1 MKKWFSKLL
10 LTSLSLGILVF
21 PFSIKAEVLN
31 DDFDLSRLKG
41 LKLGYYIGS
50 FDPIHLGHQHV
61 IEKALK
67 SEYVDYVL
75 IYLAPG
81 GDQFKNR
88 TDLALRQKMIASIY
102 QEHPKVLLTYWTPKE
117 LQDKFTPLANDIDVV
132 GIIGSDVV
140 TETLMGP
147 DKELSEKYRS
157 VFMRGLPLKEKHYE
171 DTVGALMALKAN
183 SFLVALR
190 GEIDLSHVDEKIY
203 DRSIRA
209 FIPSK
214 DNSSTE
220 VRNAI
225 KNQKPFEQFLSFP
238 VQAII
243 KQEGLYG
250 LSTNLNN
257 ALRDELL
264 AMQELDQKA
273 RSKLLNIKTFS
284 EELWKDVQE
293 IDSKNGQK
301 LKEIVSEYGWPGV
314 SIIGLDGSSA
324 LWLLVQHQDQDVLFQ
339 KQCLNLLKTA
349 VQEYEASPKSL
360 AYLTDRVNMNE
371 NQPQIYGTQW
381 VQQDG
386 KFLLY
391 TVEDREHLD
400 HRRAE
405 MGLSAIEEY
414 KKQIQAAYQLS
425 DEDFK

>member
-1 MKKWFSKLL
+1 LEYLDSSQKKPYSAPLPYEVSMKNWFSKLL

-21 PFSIKAEVLN
+21 PFSIKAEVLS

-61 IEKALK
+61 IEEALK

-75 IYLAPG
+75 IYPAPG
-81 GDQFKNR
+81 GNQFKNR

-117 LQDKFTPLANDIDVV
+117 LQDKFTPFANDIDVV

-157 VFMRGLPLKEKHYE
+157 VFMRGIPLKEKHYE

-190 GEIDLSHVDEKIY
+190 GEIDLSHVDGKIY
-203 DRSIRA
+203 DRSICA

-250 LSTNLNN
+250 LSTN
-257 ALRDELL
+257 
-264 AMQELDQKA
+264 
-273 RSKLLNIKTFS
+273 
-284 EELWKDVQE
+284 
-293 IDSKNGQK
+293 
-301 LKEIVSEYGWPGV
+301 
-314 SIIGLDGSSA
+314 
-324 LWLLVQHQDQDVLFQ
+324 
-339 KQCLNLLKTA
+339 
-349 VQEYEASPKSL
+349 
-360 AYLTDRVNMNE
+360 
-371 NQPQIYGTQW
+371 
-381 VQQDG
+381 
-386 KFLLY
+386 
-391 TVEDREHLD
+391 
-400 HRRAE
+400 
-405 MGLSAIEEY
+405 
-414 KKQIQAAYQLS
+414 
-425 DEDFK
+425 

>member
-1 MKKWFSKLL
+1 MKNRFSKLL
-10 LTSLSLGILVF
+10 LTFLSLSILIF
-21 PFSIKAEVLN
+21 PFFIKAEVLN

-50 FDPIHLGHQHV
+50 FDPVHLGHEHV
-61 IEKALK
+61 IKEALK

-75 IYLAPG
+75 IYPVPG

-88 TDLALRQKMIASIY
+88 TDLAIRQKMIASVY
-102 QEHPKVLLTYWTPKE
+102 QEHPRVLLTYWTPRE
-117 LQDKFTPLANDIDVV
+117 LQDKFTPFANDIDVV

-147 DKELSEKYRS
+147 DKELSEKYCS
-157 VFMRGLPLKEKHYE
+157 VFMRGFPLKEKHYE

-183 SFLVALR
+183 SFLVSLR
-190 GEIDLSHVDEKIY
+190 GEIDLSHLDGKIY
-203 DRSIRA
+203 NRPIRA
-209 FIPSK
+209 FIHSK
-214 DNSSTE
+214 NSSSTE

-225 KNQKPFEQFLSFP
+225 KNQKPFEQFLSFS

-250 LSTNLNN
+250 LSKKLNN

-264 AMQELDQKA
+264 AMQELDQEA
-273 RSKLLNIKTFS
+273 RSKLLHIKTFS

-293 IDSKNGQK
+293 INSRNGQK
-301 LKEIVSEYGWPGV
+301 LKEIVNQYGWPGV
-314 SIIGLDGSSA
+314 SVIGLDGSSA
-324 LWLLVQHQDQDVLFQ
+324 FWLLVQHQDYDVLFQ
-339 KQCLNLLKTA
+339 RQCLNLLKIA
-349 VQEYEASPKSL
+349 VQEYEACPKSL

-371 NQPQIYGTQW
+371 NKPQIYGTQW

-391 TVEDREHLD
+391 STEDEEHLD
-400 HRRAE
+400 QRRAE
-405 MGLSAIEEY
+405 MGLNTIAEY
-414 KKQIQAAYQLS
+414 KKQIQAAYQLN